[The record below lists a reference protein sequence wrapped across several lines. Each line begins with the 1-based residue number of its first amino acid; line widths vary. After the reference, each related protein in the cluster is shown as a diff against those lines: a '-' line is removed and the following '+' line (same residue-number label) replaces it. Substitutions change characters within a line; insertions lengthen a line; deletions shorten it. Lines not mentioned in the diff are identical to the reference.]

1 MLKLN
6 INKFCIGTKRR
17 TNKQANKQRKKL
29 KPMHHGRIKK
39 RKPFDFVP
47 RLIRFTQPTYNA
59 LIIIVKK
66 CKQDFYF
73 LSFFFSQQLLKMP
86 LFISNI
92 KAFIQSYPPRL
103 WGVFIRGARTQLFLC
118 QIVLTVH
125 FEYQFPNDI
134 YLKVLQLS
142 AAKYFFHHKKVI
154 CPSIYINEMK

>member
-66 CKQDFYF
+66 CKHDFYF
-73 LSFFFSQQLLKMP
+73 LFFFI
-86 LFISNI
+86 FTAIVEN
-92 KAFIQSYPPRL
+92 AFIYIKYQSLHTIIPASTLGGLYKR
-103 WGVFIRGARTQLFLC
+103 RK
-118 QIVLTVH
+118 
-125 FEYQFPNDI
+125 N
-134 YLKVLQLS
+134 
-142 AAKYFFHHKKVI
+142 AAFFMLD
-154 CPSIYINEMK
+154 CFDSTF